1 MGDGPSSISP
11 TLDTG
16 CSQQSSNSDSA
27 LGLKIGLKKWC
38 YLQAVR
44 KTNKFTISVARST
57 QQEELLS
64 ESKPISRYSF
74 IKTKVFYMEVKKMM
88 AGKQNPRDFHE
99 NGIPILQH
107 GYFLLKD
114 AERVNP
120 K

>member
-1 MGDGPSSISP
+1 
-11 TLDTG
+11 
-16 CSQQSSNSDSA
+16 
-27 LGLKIGLKKWC
+27 
-38 YLQAVR
+38 
-44 KTNKFTISVARST
+44 
-57 QQEELLS
+57 
-64 ESKPISRYSF
+64 
-74 IKTKVFYMEVKKMM
+74 MEVKKMM